1 MTTITKLNHQLN
13 QLKKKINFDDLVKQL
28 QQLGDQQRDSSFWHN
43 PQKAKQISTTIS
55 HLEKDLITI
64 KQLEKDI
71 KDAQEF
77 EQLLITQPDASL
89 QQELNNSV
97 EHIQTNLSQ
106 LENKTYLSGEY
117 DKNFAILSIHSGQG
131 GTEAMDW
138 ASMLQRMYM
147 KFFDKQKWPYQ
158 ILDIQPGEEAGIKSV
173 YFEIKQPLAYGYLRR
188 ESGVHRLVR
197 LSPFNADKL
206 RQTSFAKI
214 EVMPVIENSD
224 EITIK
229 PEDIQFSAFRSGGSG
244 GQNVNKVSTA
254 VRLTHQ
260 PTGITVACQSQ
271 RSQQQ
276 NRELAMQML
285 TSKLWVLKQQQQQ
298 QQQQNIK
305 GKNVNASWGH
315 QIRSYVLHPYK
326 MVKDLRSLHQT
337 SDTTAVL
344 DGDLDPFIQA
354 QLKIWH

>member
-1 MTTITKLNHQLN
+1 MIIITQLNRQLN
-13 QLKKKINFDDLVKQL
+13 QLKKKINFDGLTKQIKQL
-28 QQLGDQQRDSSFWHN
+28 DCQQQDPAFWN
-43 PQKAKQISTTIS
+43 NSRKAKQVSTTLS
-55 HLEKDLITI
+55 HLEKDVSII

-71 KDAQEF
+71 KNAEEF
-77 EQLLITQPDASL
+77 NQILTTQPDPSL
-89 QQELNNSV
+89 QQELDKAIK
-97 EHIQTNLSQ
+97 HIQKTLSL
-106 LENKTYLSGEY
+106 LENKTYLSGKY

-147 KFFDKQKWPYQ
+147 KFFDKQKWPYK
-158 ILDIQPGEEAGIKSV
+158 ILDIQPGEEVGVKSV
-173 YFEIKQPLAYGYLRR
+173 YFNVSQPLAYGYLRR

-206 RQTSFAKI
+206 RQTSFAKV
-214 EVMPVIENSD
+214 EVMPIIENPD

-229 PEDIQFSAFRSGGSG
+229 PEDVQFSAFRSGGSG

-254 VRLTHQ
+254 VRLVHQ
-260 PTGITVACQSQ
+260 PTGVTVACQSQ

-285 TSKLWVLKQQQQQ
+285 TAKLWVLEQQHQQHQQQK
-298 QQQQNIK
+298 IK

-326 MVKDLRSLHQT
+326 MIKDLRSLHQT
-337 SDTTAVL
+337 SDTGAVL
-344 DGDLDPFIQA
+344 DGDLDPFLQA
-354 QLKIWH
+354 QLKI

>member
-1 MTTITKLNHQLN
+1 MTTITQLSHQLN
-13 QLKKKINFDDLVKQL
+13 HLKKKINFDGLTEQIKQL
-28 QQLGDQQRDSSFWHN
+28 SHQQQDPSFWDN
-43 PQKAKQISTTIS
+43 PQKAKQISTTIA
-55 HLEKDLITI
+55 HLEKDIDTI

-71 KDAQEF
+71 KNAEEF
-77 EQLLITQPDASL
+77 NQILVTQPDTSL
-89 QQELNNSV
+89 QQELDKAI
-97 EHIQTNLSQ
+97 EHIKTNLSR
-106 LENKTYLSGEY
+106 LENKTYLSGQY
-117 DKNFAILSIHSGQG
+117 DSNFAFLSIHSGQG

-138 ASMLQRMYM
+138 AAMLQRMYM
-147 KFFDKQKWPYQ
+147 KFFDKQKWPHQ

-206 RQTSFAKI
+206 RQTSFAKV
-214 EVMPVIENSD
+214 EVMPIIENTD
-224 EITIK
+224 EVTLK

-285 TSKLWVLKQQQQQ
+285 TAKLWARQHQQQQQ
-298 QQQQNIK
+298 QQQDIK
-305 GKNVNASWGH
+305 GKNINASWGH

-326 MVKDLRSLHQT
+326 MIKDLRSLHQT

-344 DGDLDPFIQA
+344 DGELDPFIQA
-354 QLKIWH
+354 QLKI

>member
-1 MTTITKLNHQLN
+1 MTTITKLSHRLK
-13 QLKKKINFDDLVKQL
+13 QLKKKIDYDGLVKQL
-28 QQLGDQQRDSSFWHN
+28 QPLVNQQQDPAFWDN
-43 PQKAKQISTTIS
+43 PQKAKQVSTTIS
-55 HLEKDLITI
+55 
-64 KQLEKDI
+64 QLEKDI
-71 KDAQEF
+71 TTVKQLEKNIKNAQEF
-77 EQLLITQPDASL
+77 KQLLADQPHVSL
-89 QQELNNSV
+89 QQELADSINQV
-97 EHIQTNLSQ
+97 QIDLSQ
-106 LENKTYLSGEY
+106 MENRAYLSGQH

-158 ILDIQPGEEAGIKSV
+158 VLDIQPGEEAGIKSV

-206 RQTSFAKI
+206 RQTSFAKV
-214 EVMPVIENSD
+214 EVMPIIKNSD

-229 PEDIQFSAFRSGGSG
+229 PEEVQFSAFRSGGSG

-254 VRLTHQ
+254 VRLTHK
-260 PTGITVACQSQ
+260 PTGVTVACQTQ

-285 TSKLWVLKQQQQQ
+285 NSKLWALKQQQQQ
-298 QQQQNIK
+298 QQRQDIK
-305 GKNVNASWGH
+305 GQNVNASWGR

-344 DGDLDPFIQA
+344 DGGLDPFIQA
-354 QLKIWH
+354 QLKI